1 VTEWDLLVSLESVE
15 VLHTLPIVMGAG
27 GEAPPV
33 RGEDVMI
40 LIGSSIILLM
50 FIIQTWAVPT
60 VINEDS
66 DSQFEVKYD
75 LAKDDLFSL
84 EVIEGEVTPTVTS
97 PSGEVDT
104 FSNVDSKWEY
114 TAKEPGVHTFKFYS
128 IDESVIEYSVSRGL
142 VYDYA
147 LYPIGVVILLFGIVK
162 KISLREDEPI
172 EAVLED

>member
-1 VTEWDLLVSLESVE
+1 
-15 VLHTLPIVMGAG
+15 MGAG

-50 FIIQTWAVPT
+50 FIIQTWSVPT

-66 DSQFEVKYD
+66 ESQFEVKYD
-75 LAKDDLFSL
+75 LSKDDLFSL

-97 PSGEVDT
+97 PSGDIDT
-104 FSNVDSKWEY
+104 FSNVDSEWEY

-128 IDESVIEYSVSRGL
+128 IDDSEIKYSVSRGL
-142 VYDYA
+142 IYDFA
-147 LYPIGVVILLFGIVK
+147 LYPVGAAILLFGIIK
-162 KISLREDEPI
+162 KISLRIEDPI

>member
-1 VTEWDLLVSLESVE
+1 
-15 VLHTLPIVMGAG
+15 MGAG

-50 FIIQTWAVPT
+50 FIIQTWSVPT
-60 VINEDS
+60 LINEDS

-75 LAKDDLFSL
+75 LSKDDLFSL

-97 PSGEVDT
+97 PSGDIDT
-104 FSNVDSKWEY
+104 FSNVDSEWEY

-128 IDESVIEYSVSRGL
+128 IDDSEIKYSVSRGL
-142 VYDYA
+142 IYDFA
-147 LYPIGVVILLFGIVK
+147 LYPVGAAILVFGIIK
-162 KISLREDEPI
+162 KISLREEDPI

>member
-1 VTEWDLLVSLESVE
+1 
-15 VLHTLPIVMGAG
+15 MGAG

-50 FIIQTWAVPT
+50 FIIQTWSVPT

-66 DSQFEVKYD
+66 ESQFEVKYD
-75 LAKDDLFSL
+75 LSKDDLFSL

-97 PSGEVDT
+97 PSGDIDT
-104 FSNVDSKWEY
+104 FSNVDSEWEY

-128 IDESVIEYSVSRGL
+128 IDDSEIKYSVSRGL
-142 VYDYA
+142 IYDFA
-147 LYPIGVVILLFGIVK
+147 LYPVGAAILLFGIIK
-162 KISLREDEPI
+162 KISLREEDPI

>member
-1 VTEWDLLVSLESVE
+1 MTEWDLLASLESVE

-50 FIIQTWAVPT
+50 FIIQTWVVPT

-104 FSNVDSKWEY
+104 FS
-114 TAKEPGVHTFKFYS
+114 
-128 IDESVIEYSVSRGL
+128 L
-142 VYDYA
+142 
-147 LYPIGVVILLFGIVK
+147 
-162 KISLREDEPI
+162 SLI
-172 EAVLED
+172 HI

>member
-1 VTEWDLLVSLESVE
+1 
-15 VLHTLPIVMGAG
+15 MGAG

-50 FIIQTWAVPT
+50 FIIQTWSVPT
-60 VINEDS
+60 LINEDS

-75 LAKDDLFSL
+75 LSKDDLFSL

-97 PSGEVDT
+97 PSGDIDT
-104 FSNVDSKWEY
+104 FSNVDSEWEY

-128 IDESVIEYSVSRGL
+128 IDDSEIKYSVSRGL
-142 VYDYA
+142 IYDFA
-147 LYPIGVVILLFGIVK
+147 LYPVGAAILLFGIIK
-162 KISLREDEPI
+162 KISLREEDPI